1 MGSCRRFGIHPEV
14 RSGDIPSQFD
24 QPLRGWL
31 PRFDIPRGIIWMGT
45 WRTLHPR
52 RILHAPGAISVHDGF
67 SPGELI
73 NLRTLP
79 TWQPGPISL
88 QVNAGFYADV

>member
-14 RSGDIPSQFD
+14 RSGDMPSQFD

-31 PRFDIPRGIIWMGT
+31 PRFDIPRGIIWMGA

-52 RILHAPGAISVHDGF
+52 RILHAPGAINVHGGF
-67 SPGELI
+67 SPGEPRI
-73 NLRTLP
+73 RELRSRAERSTNWAILK
-79 TWQPGPISL
+79 S
-88 QVNAGFYADV
+88 